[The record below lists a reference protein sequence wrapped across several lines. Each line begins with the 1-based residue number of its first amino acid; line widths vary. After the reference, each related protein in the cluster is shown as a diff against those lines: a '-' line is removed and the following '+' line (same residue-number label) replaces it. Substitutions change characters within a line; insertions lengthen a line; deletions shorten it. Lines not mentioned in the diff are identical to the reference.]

1 MGLFGGKKKKKRRKE
16 RKPPGPIRQAI
27 AKFIFKLPFLR
38 NAYAKNIMKMMQS
51 APKGQLPPELEHL
64 RNMLQQVPPKKREK
78 AIQAALKGDMPTP
91 DALPSRAMRRQA
103 ERSARPKRK

>member
-38 NAYAKNIMKMMQS
+38 NAYAKNIM
-51 APKGQLPPELEHL
+51 
-64 RNMLQQVPPKKREK
+64 
-78 AIQAALKGDMPTP
+78 
-91 DALPSRAMRRQA
+91 
-103 ERSARPKRK
+103 

>member
-38 NAYAKNIMKMMQS
+38 NAYAKNIMKMMKS
-51 APKGQLPPELEHL
+51 APKGQLPPDLEHL
-64 RNMLQQVPPKKREK
+64 RNMLQQVPPAKREK
-78 AIQAALKGDMPTP
+78 AIQAALKGEMPTA